1 MYIFLLILDTMVS
14 QASNTIMLLSIND
27 QRSYRDMMNEI
38 VDDVLS
44 VCVHQNELIWQA
56 PYTDLLNVQVTF
68 LSSVIFSVIDTIC
81 LAVL

>member
-14 QASNTIMLLSIND
+14 QASITIMLLSIND

-44 VCVHQNELIWQA
+44 VCVHQNELIWHA

>member
-44 VCVHQNELIWQA
+44 VCVHQNELIWHA
-56 PYTDLLNVQVTF
+56 PDTALLNVQVTF